1 MIFRNKYGYLLILGI
16 SMYTFINTLVCDVY
30 ILFNIPIHYSV
41 AFLIITLITLL
52 AWEVSKWLH
61 PFFRRKFSDDKDVI
75 KRKLLFF
82 LATNICCSILTSL
95 LVVLFT
101 VYVMHK
107 PESIY
112 NPIKLTITY
121 LTLVLILFHL
131 LNIIVFYMN
140 RAKEK
145 EKEALTL
152 QKINTLAQLQSIKS
166 QLNPHFLFNNL
177 NVLSSLVI
185 RDNPEANLFIENFA
199 SVYHYVLSNQEKEL
213 TTLEKEL
220 DFLENYNF
228 LLERRFPN
236 SIIFTIDVPKEML
249 QYKVAPIAIQ
259 MLVENAIKHNVVSK
273 SKPLRIFIG
282 VTSEDMLTVSN
293 ILIPKINTEPA
304 SNLGLQ
310 NIDQRYKIIT
320 GKNIIVNKTETDFS
334 VVIPLIKTKKYEH
347 SYY

>member
-1 MIFRNKYGYLLILGI
+1 
-16 SMYTFINTLVCDVY
+16 VCNVY
-30 ILFNIPIHYSV
+30 ELFNIPIHYSV
-41 AFLIITLITLL
+41 AFFVIALITLL

-61 PFFRRKFSDDKDVI
+61 PFFIKRFSGDKEVI
-75 KRKLLFF
+75 KREVLFF
-82 LATNICCSILTSL
+82 LSANICSIMLTSV
-95 LVVLFT
+95 LVTLFT
-101 VYVMHK
+101 VYVRKK
-107 PESIY
+107 PASIY

-131 LNIIVFYMN
+131 LNVIVFYMN

-152 QKINTLAQLQSIKS
+152 QKMNTLAQLQSIKS

-236 SIIFTIDVPKEML
+236 SIIFNIDVPNDML

-273 SKPLRIFIG
+273 NKPLEIYIG
-282 VTSEDMLTVSN
+282 VTDDDMLKVSN
-293 ILIPKINTEPA
+293 LLIPKINTEAA

-320 GKNIIVNKTETDFS
+320 GKNIQVHKTEKDFT
-334 VVIPLIKTKKYEH
+334 VYIPLIKIRKHEY